1 MERRRFVS
9 LAAAAAAV
17 GATGCVGGDGN
28 ENPEGGTPEAAEFGY
43 STWLPAAE
51 YREVGYVDLAA
62 TRELTT
68 LSVDGGRRTI
78 VGDTGV
84 AYSDIDALITTSGGS
99 EFEAYSG
106 SFDPSGTVGSVFPES
121 ETSDHAGYTVASG
134 TVDGTEV
141 EVAVSGSEAVLAR
154 GGASATDVIDAAV
167 GDAPRQADEGDIIPG
182 LSEYADEPLAV
193 IFDFGVG
200 NTAYQFYER
209 RDDGVAFVEV
219 AILPDEGAVQNTID
233 ESYNYSDG
241 RMEEL
246 NMSVRG
252 EGRRLIIENTQ
263 SADSVEDTFFGS
275 GGLLP

>member
-9 LAAAAAAV
+9 LAAAV
-17 GATGCVGGDGN
+17 CATGCIGGDGN
-28 ENPEGGTPEAAEFGY
+28 ESPGDTTPEPAEFGY
-43 STWLPAAE
+43 STWVPAAE
-51 YREVGYVDLAA
+51 YRGVGYVDLAA
-62 TRELTT
+62 VRELTT
-68 LSVDGGRRTI
+68 LSVDGGQRTI
-78 VGDTGV
+78 VGDTSV
-84 AYSDIDALITTSGGS
+84 AYTDIDAVITTSGGS

-106 SFDPSGTVGSVFPES
+106 SFETSGTVGSVFPES

-167 GDAPRQADEGDIIPG
+167 GDDPRQADDGDIIPG

-193 IFDFGVG
+193 VFDFGVG
-200 NTAYQFYER
+200 NTAYQFYED
-209 RDDGVAFVEV
+209 RDEGVAFVEV
-219 AILPDEGAVQNTID
+219 AVLPDEGAVQNTIE

-252 EGRRLIIENTQ
+252 EGRRLIIENIQ